1 MHAVRYGQC
10 TIIRQ
15 RLDQHAIGASFRDGF
30 PVPPSCRETGKT
42 AKGAV
47 VFAVRSANE
56 DTLFPLPGSEQR
68 TGELFAPPEPRE
80 LEHATGILPYQLLR
94 DAIDRT
100 REIRSLEPILE
111 DQIQPASLD
120 LRLGDTAYR
129 VRTSFLPGPD
139 HTIKERLEKLTLHT
153 LDLHD
158 SAVLEKD
165 CVYIVPLQEY
175 LDLRYRTSGSANPK
189 SSTGR
194 LNIFARVITDKCTEF
209 DAIRAN
215 YGGPLYAELSP
226 RSFSIRVRKGSRL
239 VQLRVRRGRPT
250 SSNAALR
257 RLHEEV
263 GFSIVPEGEP
273 IRREL
278 IEGGLAVTVDVA
290 GAHPDGFVGYKAR
303 RHAPVVD
310 VDKID
315 HYAVEEFWEPVF
327 PRRGDGIILDPSDF
341 YILASREPV
350 AIPADQAA
358 EMLAYDT
365 LVGEFRVHYAGF
377 FDPGFGMP
385 EFGGT
390 GSRAVLEVRAHE
402 VPFLIEHGQIVGR
415 LVYERLIARPD
426 KLYGGAIGSS
436 YQRQGLA
443 LSKHFKQAKRE

>member
-1 MHAVRYGQC
+1 MTEAG
-10 TIIRQ
+10 
-15 RLDQHAIGASFRDGF
+15 
-30 PVPPSCRETGKT
+30 
-42 AKGAV
+42 
-47 VFAVRSANE
+47 
-56 DTLFPLPGSEQR
+56 TLFPMPEAERS
-68 TGELFAPPEPRE
+68 TGELFPPPEPRE
-80 LEHATGILPYQLLR
+80 LEHAATGILPYQLLR

-100 REIRSLEPILE
+100 REIRSPETISD

-129 VRTSFLPGPD
+129 VRASFLPGPD
-139 HTIKERLEKLTLHT
+139 HTVTDRLQKLTLHT
-153 LDLHD
+153 LDLRD
-158 SAVLEKD
+158 GAVLEKD
-165 CVYIVPLQEY
+165 CVYIVQLQEY
-175 LDLRYRTSGSANPK
+175 LALRYRTSGSANPK

-194 LNIFARVITDKCTEF
+194 LNIFARVITDNCEEF
-209 DAIRAN
+209 DSIRSN
-215 YGGPLYAELSP
+215 YSGPLYAELSP
-226 RSFSIRVRKGSRL
+226 RSFSIRVRRGSRL

-250 SSNAALR
+250 SSHAALR

-263 GFSIVPEGEP
+263 GFGIIPPGEP

-278 IEGGLAVTVDVA
+278 IEGGLAVSVDVV
-290 GAHPDGFVGYKAR
+290 GTRHDGFVGYKAR
-303 RHAPVVD
+303 KHTPVVD

-315 HYAVEEFWEPVF
+315 YYDVEEFWDPVLT
-327 PRRGDGIILDPSDF
+327 RHGDGIILDPNDF

-377 FDPGFGMP
+377 FDPGFGI
-385 EFGGT
+385 EETGGA
-390 GSRAVLEVRAHE
+390 GSRAVLEVRSHE

-426 KLYGGAIGSS
+426 RLYGGAIGSS

-443 LSKHFKQAKRE
+443 LSKHFKPANWG